1 MNCRGQYLAVSRFE
15 GNRCKFDTYLR
26 KFALY
31 MRKFA
36 VYLSKFAGEYG
47 ETVSTSG
54 VRVALV
60 QADCSSDEGFEARID
75 RVLAETDHACQ
86 QADLVMLPELW
97 STAAFDLDCAR
108 SHAQPFDCAL
118 VSRMSD
124 MARSNGVW
132 VHGGSFA
139 EITDS
144 GHHFNTSVLF
154 APDGTVA
161 ATYRKIHVFG
171 YGGEAELM
179 SAGEE
184 LVVVETPLG
193 MTGLATCYDTRFPE
207 QFRALTNL
215 GATAFLITSGWP
227 TKRIQAW
234 DVLVQARAIEDQAW
248 VVACNQVGMQKGL
261 QLGGHSAVIDPI
273 GNVVARAGIEET
285 TLHATVEPDAV
296 GEWRGEFPA
305 LSDVVPL

>member
-1 MNCRGQYLAVSRFE
+1 MTCAACLVVFTGSNVDRMSR
-15 GNRCKFDTYLR
+15 
-26 KFALY
+26 
-31 MRKFA
+31 
-36 VYLSKFAGEYG
+36 AG
-47 ETVSTSG
+47 VQ
-54 VRVALV
+54 VALV
-60 QADCSSDEGFEARID
+60 QADCSSEESFSARVD
-75 RVLAETDHACQ
+75 RVLAEADKACEN
-86 QADLVMLPELW
+86 ADFVMLPELW
-97 STAAFDLDCAR
+97 STAAFDLGSAR
-108 SHAQPFDCAL
+108 ENAQPFDCPL
-118 VSRMSD
+118 VARMSD
-124 MARSNGVW
+124 IARRRSTW
-132 VHGGSFA
+132 LHGGSFA
-139 EITDS
+139 EVTEDAR
-144 GHHFNTSVLF
+144 HFNTSVLF

-207 QFRALTNL
+207 QFRALTDL

-273 GNVVARAGIEET
+273 GNVVARAGSEET

-305 LSDVVPL
+305 LTDVVPL